1 MVEVAIFGSLNTDVV
16 MRVDAFP
23 EPGETVMAATVSRSL
38 GGKGA
43 NQAVAAAR
51 AGASVAFSG
60 MVGADEEGRTLLS
73 ALKAEGIDCDGVTT
87 QPTQPTGVA
96 FISVDLTGE
105 NRIILVSGANASAAP
120 RLLPARVYLT
130 QLEVPLA
137 AVELFL
143 MDRPPGSISIL
154 NAAPYQAAAIPL
166 LTKADIVVVNET
178 ELAGYCN
185 ATVPRTSQ
193 EASAMARSLRRNRQ
207 TIIVTLGAH
216 GSVTVGADEKVQT
229 GFPAKVADTTGAGDC
244 FCGYLAARLA
254 QGAPMW
260 NATETAHRAA
270 ALSVASSGAMMSFPR
285 LAELI

>member
-1 MVEVAIFGSLNTDVV
+1 MAEVSIFGSLNTDVM

-23 EPGETVMAATVSRSL
+23 DRGETVIAETVSRSL

-105 NRIILVSGANASAAP
+105 NRIILVSGANSTAAP

-137 AVELFL
+137 AVEMFL
-143 MDRPPGSISIL
+143 MERPPGSLSIL

-254 QGAPMW
+254 QDVPLSIAI
-260 NATETAHRAA
+260 ETAHRAA
-270 ALSVASSGAMMSFPR
+270 ALSVASLGAMMSFPR
-285 LAELI
+285 FTELV

>member
-1 MVEVAIFGSLNTDVV
+1 LFFFYKTLRGVGGPT
-16 MRVDAFP
+16 
-23 EPGETVMAATVSRSL
+23 AT
-38 GGKGA
+38 
-43 NQAVAAAR
+43 
-51 AGASVAFSG
+51 
-60 MVGADEEGRTLLS
+60 
-73 ALKAEGIDCDGVTT
+73 
-87 QPTQPTGVA
+87 
-96 FISVDLTGE
+96 
-105 NRIILVSGANASAAP
+105 AAP
-120 RLLPARVYLT
+120 RLTSARVYLT
-130 QLEVPLA
+130 QLEVSLA

-143 MDRPPGSISIL
+143 MDRPPGSLSIL

-166 LTKADIVVVNET
+166 LTKADVVVVNET

-229 GFPAKVADTTGAGDC
+229 GFPAKVVDTTGAGDC